1 MQKLDIRRSFMSKK
15 NSNEPIQEK
24 NSNLEAEPV
33 YFVPTFYR
41 YPCPLVDDRQED
53 LTFQPVNPE
62 EEPTLKNI
70 NFTQAYL
77 RTQIGKKVKIDF
89 LIGTNLFIDK
99 EGILLEVGVSYV
111 VIRETTSNAKVMCDF
126 YSIRFVTIFE

>member
-1 MQKLDIRRSFMSKK
+1 M
-15 NSNEPIQEK
+15 
-24 NSNLEAEPV
+24 
-33 YFVPTFYR
+33 TFD
-41 YPCPLVDDRQED
+41 PQTAMDD
-53 LTFQPVNPE
+53 
-62 EEPTLKNI
+62 PTLKNI

-99 EGILLEVGVSYV
+99 EGILLEVGVSYI

>member
-1 MQKLDIRRSFMSKK
+1 MSKK